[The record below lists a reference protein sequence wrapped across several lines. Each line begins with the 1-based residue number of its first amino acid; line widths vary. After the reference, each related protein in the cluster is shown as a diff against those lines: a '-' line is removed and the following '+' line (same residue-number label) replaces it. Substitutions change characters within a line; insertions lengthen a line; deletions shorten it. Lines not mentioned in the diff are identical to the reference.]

1 MAGKLIKAIER
12 GEELEW
18 RNGSYALFKLIW
30 RNLERALPPDYAVE
44 GEWIGP
50 DGDSVMHQV
59 RIFKDGELVAV
70 LNYWHEKSFYTG
82 VCGNHREGVIAL
94 IPLKPQGGSCGVRG

>member
-50 DGDSVMHQV
+50 DGDSIVHQV